1 MITASDVSL
10 TVQGTGCVKI
20 LNFLTIHDG
29 RATVARMDA
38 TFDFAEIP
46 PEFHVQVVNHLL
58 AHRHSMTVWT
68 RTPTLVLAGP
78 PPPSSP
84 ATAIARTNPPRKW
97 WQFWRT
103 A

>member
-38 TFDFAEIP
+38 TFDFA
-46 PEFHVQVVNHLL
+46 HLGETGTHL
-58 AHRHSMTVWT
+58 RL
-68 RTPTLVLAGP
+68 R
-78 PPPSSP
+78 
-84 ATAIARTNPPRKW
+84 
-97 WQFWRT
+97 
-103 A
+103 